1 MDGEDAFPK
10 AAEAE
15 AEAEAEAAAAEAPRV
30 GDFFVSL
37 NVTFSAPMS

>member
-1 MDGEDAFPK
+1 MDGEDAFPE
-10 AAEAE
+10 AAE

-37 NVTFSAPMS
+37 NVTFSAPIS